1 MDCRIVRHAV
11 AAALLLAAAS
21 NAHAQASD
29 PTADDATVLHLSE
42 SAQRLVR
49 QDRLSLEL
57 RAEATGTDPARVQSP
72 IHRRMAPAP
81 DQAHAVSGVE
91 AETRGHWV
99 RPGRAA
105 DRAAGGHGP
114 PRWHG
119 GPAAS

>member
-29 PTADDATVLHLSE
+29 PTADDSTVLHLSE

-72 IHRRMAPAP
+72 INRRMAAAL
-81 DQAHAVSGVE
+81 DQAHPGSGAE
-91 AETRGHWV
+91 AETRRSAV
-99 RPGRAA
+99 PQERPANR
-105 DRAAGGHGP
+105 P
-114 PRWHG
+114 
-119 GPAAS
+119 